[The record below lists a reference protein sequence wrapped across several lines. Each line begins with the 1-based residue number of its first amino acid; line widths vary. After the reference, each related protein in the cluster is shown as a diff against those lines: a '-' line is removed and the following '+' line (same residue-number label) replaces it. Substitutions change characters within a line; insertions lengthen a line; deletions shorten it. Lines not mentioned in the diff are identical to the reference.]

1 MGMPVSA
8 AGDQSLGH
16 AFTPSPITP
25 TIANV
30 LVSGKPVHSVG
41 DIIAIH
47 VLGNSAHL
55 GAIGLGS
62 TTVFASGK
70 GVAKIRTDYFRETSI
85 ALRSSKALLA
95 DPRRN
100 SNDGLRLV
108 RG

>member
-30 LVSGKPVHSVG
+30 LVSGKPVHTVG

-47 VLGNSAHL
+47 VL
-55 GAIGLGS
+55 
-62 TTVFASGK
+62 
-70 GVAKIRTDYFRETSI
+70 
-85 ALRSSKALLA
+85 
-95 DPRRN
+95 
-100 SNDGLRLV
+100 
-108 RG
+108 